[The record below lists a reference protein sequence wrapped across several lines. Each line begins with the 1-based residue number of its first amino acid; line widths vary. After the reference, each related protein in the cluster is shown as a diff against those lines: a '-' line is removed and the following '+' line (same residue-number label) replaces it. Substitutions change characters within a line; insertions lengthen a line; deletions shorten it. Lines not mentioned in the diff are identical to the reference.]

1 MTQFIFIFRETQ
13 NIFQLALFHS
23 ISNAYLQY
31 QRKSDPSWSWRKEF
45 PQLSSFLDDIDS
57 SDFIKDVLSKG
68 LEMMKNRYEQFAGS
82 NEERILKKYEKVR
95 NCSNDQINNKTI

>member
-1 MTQFIFIFRETQ
+1 MTQFIFIFTETQ

-23 ISNAYLQY
+23 ISNAYLRY
-31 QRKSDPSWSWRKEF
+31 QRKSDLSWSWRKEF

-57 SDFIKDVLSKG
+57 SDFIKDVLPKG
-68 LEMMKNRYEQFAGS
+68 LEMMKNRYEQYAGS

-95 NCSNDQINNKTI
+95 NCSKQSNK